1 MDNQELEEIYKSLE
15 GKNEAEIKQM
25 ISDNISNSAES
36 SNPLAGVLSGAFAD
50 AIPGFFSYG
59 SIFGSLFGSK
69 PSADERA
76 NEFLDTCK
84 LTVALYS
91 KSIKDILHKNEKT
104 TNFTL
109 EIIQLVAPVIAQQN
123 AGLPALI
130 IVGAITILCKQGITK
145 YIQ

>member
-1 MDNQELEEIYKSLE
+1 MDNLELEEIYKSLE

-25 ISDNISNSAES
+25 ISDSISNSAVS
-36 SNPLAGVLSGAFAD
+36 SNPLAGVLTGAFAD
-50 AIPGFFSYG
+50 AIPSFSPFG

-76 NEFLDTCK
+76 NKFLDTCK
-84 LTVALYS
+84 LTVASYS
-91 KSIKDILHKNEKT
+91 KSIKDILQKNEKT

-109 EIIQLVAPVIAQQN
+109 EIIQLVAPVIAQQY
-123 AGLPALI
+123 AGLPALT